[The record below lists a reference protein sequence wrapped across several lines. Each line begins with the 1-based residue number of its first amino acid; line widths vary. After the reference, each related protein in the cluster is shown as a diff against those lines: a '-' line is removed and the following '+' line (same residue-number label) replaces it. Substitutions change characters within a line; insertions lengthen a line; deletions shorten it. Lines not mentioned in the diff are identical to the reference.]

1 MLIITMAAFFRVPLL
16 PSIGADLS
24 MSAAQL
30 GLLTTVFALGRLV
43 ADIPAGWFA
52 DRIRPSRMMAI
63 SALVVGAGG
72 AVLGGSQTAGVALVA
87 AFLLGVGSATTNTT
101 GMTFFSHAA
110 PASRRGTALSAF
122 SAALLAGQ
130 AFGPTVGGVV
140 AGFGTWRSAMGVSA
154 AICAVTAAGLGTSRS
169 EVGAAPGRSARTS
182 RHAPFAPL
190 PVRVVLYG
198 VPFAVFG
205 ALGSMTQTLVPI
217 IGDAA
222 LGLSASTMGLALG
235 LGGLARLGGALVG
248 GQLADRFS
256 RKAALVPGLLV
267 QAVGVALLAAG
278 STTAVWV
285 ASIVVMSLAS
295 YGIGVAGTMIAD
307 LSTSAGVGVG
317 KSLGIFRFVGDVGLI
332 AAPVI
337 TALIYERLGTAP
349 AVLPVAALLAGVG
362 IACSLVLPETRWL
375 EDEAA
380 QR

>member
-1 MLIITMAAFFRVPLL
+1 
-16 PSIGADLS
+16 
-24 MSAAQL
+24 
-30 GLLTTVFALGRLV
+30 
-43 ADIPAGWFA
+43 
-52 DRIRPSRMMAI
+52 
-63 SALVVGAGG
+63 
-72 AVLGGSQTAGVALVA
+72 
-87 AFLLGVGSATTNTT
+87 
-101 GMTFFSHAA
+101 
-110 PASRRGTALSAF
+110 
-122 SAALLAGQ
+122 
-130 AFGPTVGGVV
+130 
-140 AGFGTWRSAMGVSA
+140 
-154 AICAVTAAGLGTSRS
+154 
-169 EVGAAPGRSARTS
+169 
-182 RHAPFAPL
+182 
-190 PVRVVLYG
+190 
-198 VPFAVFG
+198 
-205 ALGSMTQTLVPI
+205 MTQTLVPI
-217 IGDAA
+217 IGDAE

-248 GQLADRFS
+248 GQLADRLS

-278 STTAVWV
+278 STTGVWV

-317 KSLGIFRFVGDVGLI
+317 QSLGIFRFVGDVGLI

-362 IACSLVLPETRWL
+362 IACALVLPETRWL